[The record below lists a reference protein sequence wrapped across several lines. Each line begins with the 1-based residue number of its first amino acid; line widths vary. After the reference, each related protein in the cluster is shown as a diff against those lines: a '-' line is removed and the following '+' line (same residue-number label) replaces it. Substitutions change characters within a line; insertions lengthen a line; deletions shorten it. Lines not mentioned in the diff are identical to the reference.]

1 MRIEWLLEATKQSKM
16 AQKIPCKVLRNLMLL
31 VPSSHSC
38 LDSNSLADLVARR
51 CWRSIIEKGKGRGNM
66 EA

>member
-1 MRIEWLLEATKQSKM
+1 
-16 AQKIPCKVLRNLMLL
+16 MLL

-51 CWRSIIEKGKGRGNM
+51 YWRSIIEKGTRKM
-66 EA
+66 EAWVLDEAFLVECLIWCLMRTKMA